1 MVRRLFPVFLVALFC
16 MLASTASAQTSPTQ
30 TAEHEPG
37 LDTVSGADGPNPN
50 APAGATPEESVENQF
65 PENSVETFRFEVG
78 PGERNGSFTVAV
90 GWPIDD
96 GEPYDLNIDFDIFV
110 YRIRDNGTPDDP
122 SDDTLDPSV
131 IASAATLDNPEL
143 AEYTSQDPDQPLIR
157 EDQYIVAVHNF
168 CSQTSD
174 LDEGCEGLPDQP
186 ADEED
191 RWEAVVTFSPYDPAN
206 VRPSVTLAGPAEG
219 RTGQALSYTATASDA
234 DSSGPFRYAFDLN
247 GDGVH
252 ETPSGDS
259 GTSSTA
265 ATSFSEPGT
274 YTVGVRVID
283 SDGAPAY
290 ASIDVRVTGPP
301 VATTTKRRLIQSF
314 RLNRPV
320 FGGRKRNRL
329 LIRYRLR
336 EAGRVTVSLYR
347 GNKRVRRLS
356 RGNRV
361 ANRTYSVRLRPR
373 KLKRGATYTIRL
385 SVLSAD
391 GKATQRARLSA
402 KRL

>member
-1 MVRRLFPVFLVALFC
+1 VFLVALFC
-16 MLASTASAQTSPTQ
+16 MLAATASAQTSPTQ

-50 APAGATPEESVENQF
+50 APAGATPEESVANQF

-78 PGERNGSFTVAV
+78 AGERNGSFTVEV
-90 GWPIDD
+90 GWPLDP
-96 GEPYDLNIDFDIFV
+96 GESYDANIDFDIYV
-110 YRIRDNGTPDDP
+110 YRIRDGGTPADP
-122 SDDTLDPSV
+122 SDDTLDPNV
-131 IASAATLDNPEL
+131 IASAASLDNPEF

-157 EDQYIVAVHNF
+157 EDEYIVAVHNY

-174 LDEGCEGLPDQP
+174 LDVGCEGLPDQP

-191 RWEAVVTFSPYDPAN
+191 RWEAVVTFSPYEPAN
-206 VRPSVTLAGPAEG
+206 VRPSVTLTGPTEA
-219 RTGQALSYTATASDA
+219 RTGQPLTYAATASDP

-252 ETPSGDS
+252 ETPAEDS
-259 GTSSTA
+259 GTTSAA

-283 SDGAPAY
+283 SDGSPAY
-290 ASIDVRVTGPP
+290 ASLDVRVSGPP
-301 VATTTKRRLIQSF
+301 VAGTAKRKLLQSF

-329 LIRYRLR
+329 VIRYRLR
-336 EAGRVTVSLYR
+336 EASRVTLTLYR
-347 GNKRVRRLS
+347 GSKRIRRLS

-361 ANRTYSVRLRPR
+361 AGRTYTVRLRPR
-373 KLKRGATYTIRL
+373 KLKRGATYTVRL
-385 SVLSAD
+385 SAVSAD
-391 GKATQRARLSA
+391 RTATQRVRLAA